1 MKKGKEY
8 ARARSVSTHAGRPP
22 IAGACAALS
31 DWEVDEA
38 RLDRERHGTP
48 LAALAGRYGVSARTL
63 ERAFKRMD
71 ERKGAMIE

>member
-31 DWEVDEA
+31 DGEVDEA
-38 RLDRERHGTP
+38 RLDHERHGTP

-71 ERKGAMIE
+71 EMRGAMIE

>member
-8 ARARSVSTHAGRPP
+8 ARAKSVATRAGRPP

-38 RLDRERHGTP
+38 RSTGSGT
-48 LAALAGRYGVSARTL
+48 ARPSPPS
-63 ERAFKRMD
+63 R
-71 ERKGAMIE
+71 GATA

>member
-1 MKKGKEY
+1 MKKDK
-8 ARARSVSTHAGRPP
+8 TGRPP

-38 RLDRERHGTP
+38 RLDNRRGVP
-48 LAALAGRYGVSARTL
+48 VDALAERYGVSAKTL

-71 ERKGAMIE
+71 EKGATI

>member
-8 ARARSVSTHAGRPP
+8 ARAKSVATRAGRPP

-38 RLDRERHGTP
+38 RLDRQRHGTP
-48 LAALAGRYGVSARTL
+48 LAALAGRYGVSAKTL

-71 ERKGAMIE
+71 ERKVRA

>member
-8 ARARSVSTHAGRPP
+8 ARARSVSTRAGRPP

-38 RLDRERHGTP
+38 RLDHERYGTP
-48 LAALAGRYGVSARTL
+48 IAALAGRYGVSARTL

-71 ERKGAMIE
+71 EKEGAMIE

>member
-1 MKKGKEY
+1 MKKEKKY
-8 ARARSVSTHAGRPP
+8 ARARSVSTCAGRPP

-38 RLDRERHGTP
+38 RLDWQRHGTP
-48 LAALAGRYGVSARTL
+48 LAALAGRYGVSAKTL

-71 ERKGAMIE
+71 EMKGAMIE